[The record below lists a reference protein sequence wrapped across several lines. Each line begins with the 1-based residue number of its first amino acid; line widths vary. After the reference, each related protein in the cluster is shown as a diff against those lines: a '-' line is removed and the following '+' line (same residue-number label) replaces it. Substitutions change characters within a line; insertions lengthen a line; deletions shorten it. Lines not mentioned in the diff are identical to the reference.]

1 VGGRAVKD
9 TTKYDVV
16 CLERGDIDYLLFVAD
31 QLSSDA
37 VLLPADLKNYAEAL
51 RGIARVATELEELK
65 IINMV
70 SDV

>member
-1 VGGRAVKD
+1 MVKD

-37 VLLPADLKNYAEAL
+37 VPPPADLKNYAEAL

-70 SDV
+70 SDM

>member
-1 VGGRAVKD
+1 VKD

-31 QLSSDA
+31 QLSSD
-37 VLLPADLKNYAEAL
+37 VVPLPTDLNNYAEAL
-51 RGIARVATELEELK
+51 RGMARVATELEELK